1 MYKNILLPHDG
12 SELSNEAADHAIA
25 LARSVKAKLTL
36 MHVVAHRNLVLDEGV
51 SSKLVHKL
59 ESDYENLAKKNAE
72 ALLAK
77 VAARAKTAGVESASL
92 VVIGDDP
99 YKEIID
105 RAGALGC
112 DLVVMAS
119 HGRRGLEG
127 LLLGSETVK
136 LLTHSRIPVLVVRHR

>member
-12 SELSNEAADHAIA
+12 SDLSEEAADHAIA
-25 LARSVKAKLTL
+25 LAQSVGAKLTV

-51 SSKLVHKL
+51 SSKLVQKL
-59 ESDYENLAKKNAE
+59 ETDYENLAKKNAE
-72 ALLAK
+72 GLLAK
-77 VAARAKTAGVESASL
+77 VAARAKAAGVACRCL
-92 VVIGDDP
+92 VLVGDSP
-99 YKEIID
+99 YREIIEK
-105 RAGALGC
+105 AGNLGC

-136 LLTHSRIPVLVVRHR
+136 LLTHSRIPVLVVRHG

>member
-12 SELSNEAADHAIA
+12 SELSEEAADHAIA
-25 LARSVKAKLTL
+25 LARSVGAKLTV

-51 SSKLVHKL
+51 SSKLVQKL
-59 ESDYENLAKKNAE
+59 ETDYENLAKKNAE
-72 ALLAK
+72 GLLAK
-77 VAARAKTAGVESASL
+77 VTGRAKGSGVECSSL
-92 VVIGDDP
+92 VLVGDSP
-99 YKEIID
+99 YREIIAK
-105 RAGALGC
+105 AGELGC

>member
-12 SELSNEAADHAIA
+12 SALSDEAADHGIA
-25 LARSVKAKLTL
+25 LARAVKAKLTV
-36 MHVVAHRNLVLDEGV
+36 MHVVAHRNVVLDEGV

-59 ESDYENLAKKNAE
+59 ESDYENLAKQNAE
-72 ALLAK
+72 GLLAK
-77 VAARAKTAGVESASL
+77 ITARAKASGVESTSV
-92 VVIGDDP
+92 VVIGDAP
-99 YKEIID
+99 YREIID
-105 RAGALGC
+105 QARQFEC

-127 LLLGSETVK
+127 LLLGSETAK

>member
-12 SELSNEAADHAIA
+12 SELSDEAADHGIA
-25 LARSVKAKLTL
+25 LAQSVKAKLTT
-36 MHVVAHRNLVLDEGV
+36 MHVVAHRNLVLDEGA

-59 ESDYENLAKKNAE
+59 ESDYENLAKENAQ

-77 VAARAKTAGVESASL
+77 VTARAKASGVESTSI
-92 VVIGDDP
+92 VVVGDNP
-99 YKEIID
+99 SQEIIAKA
-105 RAGALGC
+105 RELGC
-112 DLVVMAS
+112 DLIVMAS

-136 LLTHSRIPVLVVRHR
+136 LLTHCQIPVLVVRHR

>member
-12 SELSNEAADHAIA
+12 SDLSNEAADHAIA
-25 LARSVKAKLTL
+25 LARSVKARLTV

-51 SSKLVHKL
+51 SSKLVQKL
-59 ESDYENLAKKNAE
+59 ESDYENLARKNAE

-77 VAARAKTAGVESASL
+77 VTARAKAGGVESTTL
-92 VVIGDDP
+92 VVVGDDP
-99 YKEIID
+99 YKEIIEK
-105 RAGALGC
+105 AGELGC

-119 HGRRGLEG
+119 HGRKGLEG

-136 LLTHSRIPVLVVRHR
+136 LLTHSRVPVLVVRPG

>member
-12 SELSNEAADHAIA
+12 SELSEEAADYAIA
-25 LARSVKAKLTL
+25 LARSVGAKLTV

-51 SSKLVHKL
+51 SSKLVQKL

-72 ALLAK
+72 GLLAK
-77 VAARAKTAGVESASL
+77 VAGRAKAGGVECGG
-92 VVIGDDP
+92 VVLIGDSP
-99 YKEIID
+99 YREIID
-105 RAGALGC
+105 KASELGC

-136 LLTHSRIPVLVVRHR
+136 LLTHSRIPVLVVRHE

>member
-12 SELSNEAADHAIA
+12 SDLSEEAADHAIA
-25 LARSVKAKLTL
+25 LARSVGAKLTV

-51 SSKLVHKL
+51 SSKLVQKL
-59 ESDYENLAKKNAE
+59 ETDYENLAKKNAE
-72 ALLAK
+72 GLLAK
-77 VAARAKTAGVESASL
+77 VTARAKAGGVECGSL
-92 VVIGDDP
+92 VLVGDSP
-99 YKEIID
+99 YREINEK
-105 RAGALGC
+105 ASELGC

-136 LLTHSRIPVLVVRHR
+136 LLTHSRIPVLVVRHG

>member
-12 SELSNEAADHAIA
+12 SELSDEAVDHGIA
-25 LARSVKAKLTL
+25 LARSVKAKLTV
-36 MHVVAHRNLVLDEGV
+36 MHVIAHRNLVLDEGV

-59 ESDYENLAKKNAE
+59 ESDYEDVAKKNAE
-72 ALLAK
+72 GLLAK
-77 VAARAKTAGVESASL
+77 VVTRATASGVDSASR
-92 VVIGDDP
+92 VVVGDDP
-99 YKEIID
+99 YKAIID
-105 RAGALGC
+105 TAGELGC

>member
-12 SELSNEAADHAIA
+12 SELSDEAVDHGIA
-25 LARSVKAKLTL
+25 LARSVKAKLTV
-36 MHVVAHRNLVLDEGV
+36 MHVVAHHNLVLDEGV
-51 SSKLVHKL
+51 SSKLVQKL

-72 ALLAK
+72 ALLDK
-77 VAARAKTAGVESASL
+77 VTARAKAGGVESASL
-92 VVIGDDP
+92 VVVGDEP

-105 RAGALGC
+105 KAGELGC

>member
-12 SELSNEAADHAIA
+12 SDLSNEAADHAIA
-25 LARSVKAKLTL
+25 LARSVKARLTV

-51 SSKLVHKL
+51 SSKLVQKL
-59 ESDYENLAKKNAE
+59 ESDYENLARKNAE

-77 VAARAKTAGVESASL
+77 VAARAKAGGVESTSL
-92 VVIGDDP
+92 VVVGDDP
-99 YKEIID
+99 YREIIEK
-105 RAGALGC
+105 ANELGC

-136 LLTHSRIPVLVVRHR
+136 LLTHSRVPVLVVRHG

>member
-12 SELSNEAADHAIA
+12 SELSEEAADHAIA
-25 LARSVKAKLTL
+25 LARSVGAKLTV

-51 SSKLVHKL
+51 SSKLVQKL
-59 ESDYENLAKKNAE
+59 ETDYENLAKKNAE
-72 ALLAK
+72 GLLAK
-77 VAARAKTAGVESASL
+77 VTGRAKASGVECSSL
-92 VVIGDDP
+92 VLVGDSP
-99 YKEIID
+99 YREIIE
-105 RAGALGC
+105 RAGKLGC

-136 LLTHSRIPVLVVRHR
+136 LLTHSRIPVLVVRHG

>member
-1 MYKNILLPHDG
+1 
-12 SELSNEAADHAIA
+12 
-25 LARSVKAKLTL
+25 
-36 MHVVAHRNLVLDEGV
+36 V
-51 SSKLVHKL
+51 SSKLVQKL

-72 ALLAK
+72 ALLDK
-77 VAARAKTAGVESASL
+77 VTARAKAGGVESASL
-92 VVIGDDP
+92 VVVGDEP

-105 RAGALGC
+105 KAGELGC